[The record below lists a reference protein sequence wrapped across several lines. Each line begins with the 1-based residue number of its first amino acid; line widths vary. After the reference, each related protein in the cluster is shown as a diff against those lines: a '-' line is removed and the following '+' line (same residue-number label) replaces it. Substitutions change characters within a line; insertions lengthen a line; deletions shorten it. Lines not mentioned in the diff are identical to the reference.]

1 MGAQSFA
8 TSLGALHPARTRANP
23 MHGPG
28 CWGREV
34 SEGGIR
40 RQEEDKEGEEGRKGM
55 KIGEEIGKT

>member
-1 MGAQSFA
+1 
-8 TSLGALHPARTRANP
+8 

-40 RQEEDKEGEEGRKGM
+40 RQEGKRAGEEERKGT